1 MRRLDNAKT
10 YNCPLRFTITDCESG
25 WTDLSCDFYGTIID
39 IYISY
44 IGYQPSALIEAVRIF
59 HSHEISYRDD
69 YCYSH
74 IDIAK
79 AEDIDTL
86 DYWDMVPMVVEF
98 AWEEEPRRSTWT
110 ISRDEKDFGKDD
122 FPVKIKIVRKDDEEI
137 SHEFTVRYRDLCYAV
152 AKCYTDMLKRY
163 GFSGYYHGSYGDDIN
178 LRQLLEIKG
187 YALGLTSNM
196 YAENGMD
203 NYRLTLTPDEE
214 LELLM
219 MDM

>member
-1 MRRLDNAKT
+1 MERLDNAKT

-69 YCYSH
+69 YCYPH
-74 IDIAK
+74 IDIVK

-86 DYWDMVPMVVEF
+86 EYWDMVPMVVEF

-122 FPVKIKIVRKDDEEI
+122 FQVKIKIVRKDDEEI

-152 AKCYTDMLKRY
+152 AKCYTDMLKQY

-187 YALGLTSNM
+187 YALRLTSNM

>member
-44 IGYQPSALIEAVRIF
+44 LGYQPSALIEAVRIF
-59 HSHEISYRDD
+59 HSHEISYRDN

-79 AEDIDTL
+79 EEDIDTL
-86 DYWDMVPMVVEF
+86 EYWDMVPMVVEF

-110 ISRDEKDFGKDD
+110 ISRDEKDFGKALSSYEIPS
-122 FPVKIKIVRKDDEEI
+122 FARRITLSNSLPVISLNHIK
-137 SHEFTVRYRDLCYAV
+137 L
-152 AKCYTDMLKRY
+152 
-163 GFSGYYHGSYGDDIN
+163 
-178 LRQLLEIKG
+178 
-187 YALGLTSNM
+187 
-196 YAENGMD
+196 
-203 NYRLTLTPDEE
+203 
-214 LELLM
+214 
-219 MDM
+219 